1 MSDIFEE
8 VEEAVRHEQYMKLWK
23 RYRFVVI
30 GAAVA
35 LVLGVAG
42 YQGWTYWKQQQSIKN
57 SERFAAALAIV
68 DEQGTAEAVAALEEV
83 AKENPSGYGVLAR
96 FRIAGE
102 HQKAGDKAA
111 AVGALD
117 ALSNDTAVPKALR
130 DLARLQSVML
140 ELDDAAPDALEGR
153 LAPLLNEANPFYA
166 SATELMG
173 YIAMKKGDDEK
184 ARTLFQTL
192 VDGTEAPGG
201 VRSRAQ
207 RMLTVLGA
215 E

>member
-8 VEEAVRHEQYMKLWK
+8 VQEAVRHEQYMKLWK

-42 YQGWTYWKQQQSIKN
+42 YQGWNYWKQQQSTKN
-57 SERFAAALAIV
+57 SERFAAAMAVV
-68 DEQGTAEAVAALEEV
+68 DAQGPDEAVAALQKV
-83 AKENPSGYGVLAR
+83 AEENPSGYGVLAR
-96 FRIAGE
+96 FRIAGQY
-102 HQKAGDKAA
+102 QKADDKAA
-111 AVGALD
+111 AVKELD
-117 ALSNDTAVPKALR
+117 ALSNDTSVPKALR
-130 DLARLQSVML
+130 DLARLQSAML
-140 ELDDAAPDALEGR
+140 ELDDADPDVLEGR
-153 LAPLLNEANPFYA
+153 LAPLLDQANPFYA

-173 YIAMKKGDDEK
+173 YIAMKKGDDAK
-184 ARTLFQTL
+184 ARTLFQAL
-192 VDGTEAPGG
+192 VDGVEAPGG